1 MFGLETRIQMRHYL
15 EQGLSK
21 TATARLLG
29 ISRRTVYNW
38 IEAGELERDPDDRT
52 LMYGPR
58 APRPKKIDPYRIY
71 LDQRL
76 TDYPQLT
83 AARLYREIRQEG
95 YPGGYGQV
103 KRYVRE
109 QREAIL
115 NGGAPD

>member
-1 MFGLETRIQMRHYL
+1 MFDIETRIQMRHYL

-38 IEAGELERDPDDRT
+38 IDAGELERDPDDRT

-58 APRPKKIDPYRIY
+58 APRAKKIDPYRGY
-71 LDQRL
+71 LDRRL
-76 TDYPQLT
+76 TDYPDLT
-83 AARLYREIRQEG
+83 AARLYREIRREG